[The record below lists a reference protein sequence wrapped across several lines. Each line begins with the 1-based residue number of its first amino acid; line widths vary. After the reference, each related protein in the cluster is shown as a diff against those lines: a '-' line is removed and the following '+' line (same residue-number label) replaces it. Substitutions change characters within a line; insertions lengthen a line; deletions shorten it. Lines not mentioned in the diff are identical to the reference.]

1 MAEFCKE
8 YGFDFVDF
16 SIKDVFDNLEEGTYI
31 GQICEGMG
39 FLAIAKQ
46 DGECLLAFS
55 SPINSEFI
63 VWYKFDFI
71 LNKVLKDHEV
81 FIK

>member
-1 MAEFCKE
+1 
-8 YGFDFVDF
+8 
-16 SIKDVFDNLEEGTYI
+16 
-31 GQICEGMG
+31 MG